1 MIKITQFPGQPVDV
15 LEQFTLSGTAS
26 PSYAGRNLTL
36 IVDNQYQAA
45 GPRVGVDG
53 AWTVAFLFQQAGN
66 RRLRVKIDNES
77 DEVVIRVTAPVPG
90 SRLRFTTLPQ
100 PVQTGRTVT
109 FRGEADGYANGT
121 ALLLRADGRF
131 ELARPQVQGG
141 QWEAPAIFGQAGRR
155 TIEILGSGTD
165 KAQVAIDI
173 TEAPPRPPR
182 LRFTTIPP
190 RIQSG
195 QTVVFAGEADG
206 YKDGDQLLLRADPAI
221 ELGRPSVLA
230 GKWQSPAV
238 FLQAGKRTIEII
250 GSEQDKAQ
258 VEITVVAAPSS
269 TRPPR
274 VSFTN
279 IPQQIRTGE
288 AITLSGGAENYNDG
302 DQLVLRADQKLEL
315 ARPRVQGGRWQA
327 QTLFNQAGKRLIE
340 IIGSEQ
346 DKAQVTLT
354 VQAPVTPGPK
364 VLPRNTWT
372 NEPTP
377 SDLANLQPL
386 RITLHHTVISPTP
399 SVGASQA
406 SDVERMRLI
415 WRSHV
420 QGNGWA
426 DIGYHFIILPS
437 GRIFEARSER
447 KRGAHDVINDG
458 LGIAFD
464 GTYTNLTISQQQF
477 TSAVALCAIL
487 CKRYG
492 ISDPV
497 TPVPTPTSDYGTRNL
512 PRICGHRDRVQT
524 ECPGTEGGRTIRLP
538 EIRQAVKALL

>member
-1 MIKITQFPGQPVDV
+1 M
-15 LEQFTLSGTAS
+15 
-26 PSYAGRNLTL
+26 
-36 IVDNQYQAA
+36 
-45 GPRVGVDG
+45 
-53 AWTVAFLFQQAGN
+53 
-66 RRLRVKIDNES
+66 
-77 DEVVIRVTAPVPG
+77 
-90 SRLRFTTLPQ
+90 
-100 PVQTGRTVT
+100 
-109 FRGEADGYANGT
+109 
-121 ALLLRADGRF
+121 
-131 ELARPQVQGG
+131 
-141 QWEAPAIFGQAGRR
+141 
-155 TIEILGSGTD
+155 
-165 KAQVAIDI
+165 
-173 TEAPPRPPR
+173 
-182 LRFTTIPP
+182 
-190 RIQSG
+190 
-195 QTVVFAGEADG
+195 FAGEADG
-206 YKDGDQLLLRADPAI
+206 YQDGNQLLLRADPAI
-221 ELGRPSVLA
+221 ELARPSVLA

-238 FLQAGKRTIEII
+238 FLQPGKRTIEII

-288 AITLSGGAENYNDG
+288 AVTLSGGAENYNDG

-354 VQAPVTPGPK
+354 VQAPATVGPT
-364 VLPRNTWT
+364 VLPRSTWT
-372 NEPTP
+372 NDPTP
-377 SDLANLQPL
+377 SDLPNLQPL
-386 RITLHHTVISPTP
+386 RITLHHTFISPTP
-399 SVGASQA
+399 SVSASQA
-406 SDVERMRLI
+406 SDVERLRTI

-437 GRIFEARSER
+437 GRIFEGRSER

-464 GTYTNLTISQQQF
+464 GVYTSATISQQQF
-477 TSAVALCAIL
+477 TSAVALCTTL

-497 TPVPTPTSDYGTRNL
+497 TPVPTPTADFGTRNL

-524 ECPGTEGGRTIRLP
+524 ECPGTEGGTTIRLA
-538 EIRQAVKALL
+538 EIRQAVKAML